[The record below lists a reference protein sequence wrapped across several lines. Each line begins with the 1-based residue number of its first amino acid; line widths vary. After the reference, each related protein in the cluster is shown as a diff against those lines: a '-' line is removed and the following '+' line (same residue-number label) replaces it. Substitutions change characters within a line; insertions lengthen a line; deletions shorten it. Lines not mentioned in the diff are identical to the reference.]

1 MAGKYSTY
9 VEIKVYKEFI
19 QSFMYSPISDYIDIM
34 KIMDIEQDVYKGR
47 ISEEEGK
54 KQRNEVIE
62 NAQKLH
68 DEMDEII
75 RKLSYRKDVDEWMKH
90 AMEWNKRRCEILQ
103 STINLREAY
112 WNKHLELFKYRDPS
126 EEDPNYEG
134 E

>member
-1 MAGKYSTY
+1 MAGRYSTY

-68 DEMDEII
+68 DEMDEIC

-103 STINLREAY
+103 STINLKEAY
-112 WNKHLELFKYRDPS
+112 WNKHLDLFKHRDPN